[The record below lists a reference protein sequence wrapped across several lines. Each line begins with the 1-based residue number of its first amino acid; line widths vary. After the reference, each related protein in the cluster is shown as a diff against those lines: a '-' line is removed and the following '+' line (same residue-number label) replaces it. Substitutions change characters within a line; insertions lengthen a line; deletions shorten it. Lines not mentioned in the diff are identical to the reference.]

1 MCYISRI
8 MDDGVQLIIVRSKV
22 KWRDKYLDGSGFRTR
37 AISSSPRRHVLA
49 RRLRTQLPLA
59 PFIAAEFNKFDN
71 TGSSGHCR
79 PGTIVGGGLFEN
91 AHNNTDLAV
100 ECISRTFHFPS
111 TACPSFLSS
120 RFLHLFADSIIRI
133 IVCRHFNAI
142 RGPFCLHFGSFFRDR
157 LSNFSGY
164 FSLEYWLSFSFSL
177 FLITFFIKK
186 KKRLNYGS

>member
-1 MCYISRI
+1 M
-8 MDDGVQLIIVRSKV
+8 
-22 KWRDKYLDGSGFRTR
+22 DGSGFRTR

-59 PFIAAEFNKFDN
+59 PFIAEFNKFDN

-133 IVCRHFNAI
+133 IVCRHFNTI
-142 RGPFCLHFGSFFRDR
+142 RGPFCLRFGSFFPR
-157 LSNFSGY
+157 SIKQF
-164 FSLEYWLSFSFSL
+164 FMFFPLEY
-177 FLITFFIKK
+177 
-186 KKRLNYGS
+186 